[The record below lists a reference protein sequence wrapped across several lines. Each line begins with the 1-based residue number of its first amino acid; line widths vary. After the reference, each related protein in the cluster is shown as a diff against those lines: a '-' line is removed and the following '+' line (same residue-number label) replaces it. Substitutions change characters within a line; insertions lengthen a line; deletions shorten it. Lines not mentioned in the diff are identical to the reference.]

1 MRAATHLPRTQVE
14 PPGQRRGRY
23 PVHVPQEQ
31 KSSPPPGRYIHGTA
45 PEEQERLAWMNQL
58 INEQELEAIAPRGDE
73 RALELGAGTGIFA
86 CALAQRLARGSVLA
100 LELDERQLARA
111 HVGARD
117 LANLELRQGDVYA
130 PPLGADEWGSF
141 DLVHA
146 RFLLEHLTEPQRAV
160 SVMARAVRPGGR
172 VVLVDDDHDTL
183 RLWPAV
189 PAFER
194 LWRAYCGEYERRGM
208 DPWVG
213 RRLAEL
219 AHAAGLQPVEARLLD
234 FGACNGMR
242 RFPTVISNLIGV
254 VASAGPDIVASG
266 VTTQHDLTAALD
278 ELRAWSTRR
287 DAALWYA
294 VPWLAAERPR

>member
-1 MRAATHLPRTQVE
+1 VSHDHRAITRT
-14 PPGQRRGRY
+14 
-23 PVHVPQEQ
+23 
-31 KSSPPPGRYIHGTA
+31 GRYIHGTA

-58 INEQELEAIAPRGDE
+58 MNEQELAAIAPRGDE

-100 LELDERQLARA
+100 LELDERQLALAR
-111 HVGARD
+111 VGAQVVS
-117 LANLELRQGDVYA
+117 NLELRQGDVYA
-130 PPLGADEWGSF
+130 PPLGPAEWGSF

-146 RFLLEHLTEPQRAV
+146 RFLLEHLTEPERAV

-194 LWRAYCGEYERRGM
+194 LWRVYCGEYERRGM
-208 DPWVG
+208 DPWIG
-213 RRLAEL
+213 RRLSGL
-219 AHAAGLQPVEARLLD
+219 AHAAGLEPSEARLLD
-234 FGACNGMR
+234 FGACNGMP
-242 RFPTVISNLIGV
+242 RFPTVIRNLIGV
-254 VASAGPDIVASG
+254 VASAEPDLVAAEA
-266 VTTQHDLTAALD
+266 TTSFEFAQALE

-294 VPWLAAERPR
+294 VPLLAAHRPL